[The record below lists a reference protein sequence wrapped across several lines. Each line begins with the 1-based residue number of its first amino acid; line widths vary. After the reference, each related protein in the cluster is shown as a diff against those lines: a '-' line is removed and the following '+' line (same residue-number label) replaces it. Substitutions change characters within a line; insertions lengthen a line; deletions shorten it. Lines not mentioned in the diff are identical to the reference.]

1 MHAPNPPASLAVD
14 RGAQLLVAVLA
25 SERPIGV
32 TELARATDLPK
43 STVSR
48 LLAVLESHGLLTQ
61 DGPRGALRP
70 GPAILTYAQRGL
82 YERNIVALAE
92 PSLQALAAASGE
104 TINLAVAGAAGVE
117 HLAQV
122 DGRHFLGAGQW
133 VGRRVEYHCTA
144 VGKVFLA
151 TGAATLPPG
160 PLAALAP
167 ATITTREALA
177 GELRRV
183 AREGYAAAV
192 DELEAG
198 LAAIA
203 APVHGEGDRVVA
215 IWWRCEDGAGQ
226 DAPEAAQRDEPARA
240 QRALVQEG
248 RLGLPH
254 VRAVRPPRH
263 RHDLPD
269 DVSEDVAQRPL
280 RRRPRGR
287 ALRGDSGDALRVG
300 QGL

>member
-1 MHAPNPPASLAVD
+1 VEQLFQEAPRLPPASQAVD

-25 SERPIGV
+25 SERPLGV
-32 TELARATDLPK
+32 TELARATELPK

-48 LLAVLESHGLLTQ
+48 LLGVLERHGLVAQ

-70 GPAILTYAQRGL
+70 GSAILTYAQRGL

-104 TINLAVAGAAGVE
+104 TINLAVPGSGGVE

-133 VGRRVEYHCTA
+133 VGRRVDFHCTA

-151 TGAATLPPG
+151 TGAASLPPG
-160 PLAALAP
+160 PLAPLAP
-167 ATITTREALA
+167 ATITSREALA
-177 GELRRV
+177 TELARV
-183 AREGYAAAV
+183 GREGYAAAV

-203 APVHGEGDRVVA
+203 APVHGDGGRVVA
-215 IWWRCEDGAGQ
+215 ALSITGPTLRLGPREIDRLV
-226 DAPEAAQRDEPARA
+226 PLLKLEAQRLSR
-240 QRALVQEG
+240 
-248 RLGLPH
+248 RLGH
-254 VRAVRPPRH
+254 TKTGEHA
-263 RHDLPD
+263 
-269 DVSEDVAQRPL
+269 A
-280 RRRPRGR
+280 
-287 ALRGDSGDALRVG
+287 
-300 QGL
+300 